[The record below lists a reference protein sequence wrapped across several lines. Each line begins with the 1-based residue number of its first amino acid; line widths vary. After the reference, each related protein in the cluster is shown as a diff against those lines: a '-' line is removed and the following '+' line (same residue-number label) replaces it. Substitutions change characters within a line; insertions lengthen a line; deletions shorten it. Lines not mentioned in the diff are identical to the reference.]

1 MPAEVRASWSKVA
14 VSRAKR
20 GLTGGERERALRE
33 LEVVRAPL
41 RETGILGWVSAELH
55 ADVCRAIVRGLGPD
69 RARVFWADLTTESM
83 RAPLMRPIVSAALS
97 IDGRRPE
104 SLIRRA
110 PRVWELVTRG
120 AGELTATKID
130 DGIHLDYA
138 HLPRAFCETAFLLA
152 QVGTC
157 DACLAAVGATGDASI
172 ELDPSGARARITV
185 RW

>member
-20 GLTGGERERALRE
+20 ALSGGERERALRE

-41 RETGILGWVSAELH
+41 REAGILGWVPAELH
-55 ADVCRAIVRGLGPD
+55 ADVCRAIVRALGQD
-69 RARVFWADLTTESM
+69 RARIFWADLMNESM
-83 RAPLMRPIVSAALS
+83 RSPLMRPIVSAALS
-97 IDGRRPE
+97 IDGRTPE

-120 AGELTATKID
+120 AGELTATKVD
-130 DGIHLDYA
+130 SGMRLDFVQ
-138 HLPRAFCETAFLLA
+138 LPRAFCEIAFLLT

-157 DACLAAVGATGDASI
+157 DACLAAVGTTGEVTT
-172 ELDPSGARARITV
+172 ELDPSAARARLTV